1 VSELDAL
8 LQRGDTLVVAAPL
21 DATLTILERCSGA
34 PPKAALIVDV
44 ASVKAPL
51 LPFVARLAGFVPT
64 HPLAGAEQSGPA
76 ASRDDLFIGRPWAY
90 VPSGDPLLEGR
101 VLQFI
106 RAMGAE
112 PFAVEAERHDRIVA
126 LTSHVPQMLSTVLG
140 ATLGAREEPL
150 LSELHG
156 PGLESMV
163 RLARSAWPMWRP
175 VVKANAPLI
184 AEGLRRIAEAIDAVA
199 ANVEADDDGALEAWF
214 EQANRFVKRLDAG
227 RSDLRR

>member
-1 VSELDAL
+1 MLPAGWRAACGSSSISTPTFVRTRSSTCSWKAHACSVPISSSAAAEYARRRRARRHRPETTAYALAHGIIDESVSELDAL

-126 LTSHVPQMLSTVLG
+126 LTPHVPQMLSTVLG

-150 LSELHG
+150 LS
-156 PGLESMV
+156 
-163 RLARSAWPMWRP
+163 
-175 VVKANAPLI
+175 
-184 AEGLRRIAEAIDAVA
+184 
-199 ANVEADDDGALEAWF
+199 
-214 EQANRFVKRLDAG
+214 
-227 RSDLRR
+227 